1 MAIICVDPGHGMSN
15 VKPGVFDPGAVW
27 PENGFTHKESH
38 IVLLYGLALR
48 DALRAS
54 GHEVFMTRDDDED
67 HAPVGERAGNA
78 ERAGCSLLIS
88 IHVNSHTGTS
98 AHGVET
104 LYRDDDDKPF
114 AEALN
119 AATVQATGLRDRGV
133 KQRTNLA
140 VLRFKGRAALIEL
153 GFLSNDGDRKAFLNP
168 AVRHAVVKNVA
179 GAVTA
184 FV

>member
-15 VKPGVFDPGAVW
+15 VKPGVFDPGAVRT
-27 PENGFTHKESH
+27 ENGFTHKEAH

-48 DALRAS
+48 DALRAT
-54 GHEVFMTRDDDED
+54 GHEVFMTRDDNED
-67 HAPVGERAGNA
+67 HAPVGERARNA

-88 IHVNSHTGTS
+88 IHVNSHSGTS

-104 LYRDDDDKPF
+104 LYREDDDKPL

-133 KQRTNLA
+133 KRRTNLA

-153 GFLSNDGDRKAFLNP
+153 GFLSNGGDRKVFLNP
-168 AVRHAVVKNVA
+168 AVRHGIVKNVSA
-179 GAVTA
+179 AVATFA
-184 FV
+184 